1 MCAVAAEQVYGDQEM
16 HGVVRQQCCDM
27 LVCGLGALQGPCD
40 GECAV
45 KGLTLRALAGHT
57 VASSPVVMCRWW
69 RAGAVRVNETVSE
82 CGHQGESDVQKPNCG
97 VERRWCI
104 EAEAKKNGVLCER
117 RSAPVWHSHKSTRCW
132 HGRGEPHLSLH
143 RSRTPTAGTSC
154 RSAAL
159 LPASVSD
166 FGLELLQ
173 PSPPCVVPAE
183 KMENCMSCASAKQM
197 IKTMNSV
204 AVTRK
209 PCGFLWPTL

>member
-104 EAEAKKNGVLCER
+104 EAEAKKMGCSVKGGRLLCGTATSQLGAGMVAASHICLCTGPEPPQLEPIVVLQLFSLPLFQTLVLSSSSPRHHVSSQQR
-117 RSAPVWHSHKSTRCW
+117 RWKTVCLAPV
-132 HGRGEPHLSLH
+132 
-143 RSRTPTAGTSC
+143 
-154 RSAAL
+154 
-159 LPASVSD
+159 
-166 FGLELLQ
+166 
-173 PSPPCVVPAE
+173 PS
-183 KMENCMSCASAKQM
+183 K
-197 IKTMNSV
+197 
-204 AVTRK
+204 
-209 PCGFLWPTL
+209 